1 MFSKV
6 LIANR
11 GEIAVRIIAACREL
25 GVQTVAVHSEAD
37 RECLHV
43 KLADEAVC
51 IGPSDSAS
59 SYLNTTSVMS
69 AAQITGA
76 DAIHPGY
83 GFLAE
88 NAHFAEIVDEVRS
101 DLYRTVPR
109 GDPPDGQ
116 QVAGARTTMAAAEV
130 PVLPGSDGRCNRRPR
145 RSNSP
150 GRSAFRSFSKRRP
163 AAAGAA
169 CAWPGMPKSSSTPTT
184 RPGTRPNGHSGDPTL
199 YLEKYLQRPRHI
211 EFQILAD
218 SHGRVIHL
226 GERECS
232 IQRRHQKII
241 EEAPSV
247 ALDPDLRAEM
257 GRAAVAAAR
266 AAKYEN
272 AGTVEFLLDEDGSFY
287 FMEMNTRIQ
296 VEHPVTELVTGVD
309 LVIEQLR
316 IAAGKPISVAKR
328 KQVRPKGH
336 AIEFRINA
344 EDPATFA
351 PSPGRIT
358 HFSLPSGPG
367 IRLDTHIYGGYA
379 VPPYYD
385 SLVAKL
391 LVYGKDREEAI
402 ARGTP
407 RPLHAQ
413 DRGHQDLCFPPR
425 AHPRIGR
432 LQSGSS
438 RHSLHGTIPRGLT
451 WNISVF
457 PARLHRGILCV
468 GGPGDKIESDGQYFP
483 RGVYGCRQDLGGA
496 TAGEAHGRAFSRS
509 RSRARVER
517 SVVRFPRSLRD
528 RARPPS
534 ALPKRICC
542 GNCRPNPDWW
552 WRPGAVRSRRMAIGG
567 SSKKAGASQSSSTCP
582 GIICNDA
589 SNATTPIDPCITM
602 PNRPVGSSKSVCP
615 TTAVRPCR
623 SPSPEMNRR
632 KTWSRPSPTP
642 YGGCRAVLDPE

>member
-43 KLADEAVC
+43 KLADQAMC

-88 NAHFAEIVDEVRS
+88 NAHFAEIVDACGLRFIGPSPEAMRLMGNKS
-101 DLYRTVPR
+101 
-109 GDPPDGQ
+109 Q
-116 QVAGARTTMAAAEV
+116 ARTTMAASEV
-130 PVLPGSDGRCNRRPR
+130 PVLPGSDGPVKSAAEALKLAREIGFPVILKA
-145 RSNSP
+145 SAGGG
-150 GRSAFRSFSKRRP
+150 GRGMRLAINAKDLQNAYDTARNEADRAF
-163 AAAGAA
+163 
-169 CAWPGMPKSSSTPTT
+169 
-184 RPGTRPNGHSGDPTL
+184 GDATL

-247 ALDPDLRAEM
+247 ALDPELRAEM

-316 IAAGKPISVAKR
+316 IAAGEPISVPKR
-328 KQVRPKGH
+328 KKVRPKGH

-344 EDPATFA
+344 EDPETFA
-351 PSPGRIT
+351 PSPGLIR

-367 IRLDTHIYGGYA
+367 VRLDTHIYGGYT
-379 VPPYYD
+379 VPPNYD

-391 LVYGKDREEAI
+391 LVYGKDRQEAI
-402 ARGTP
+402 ARGRRALSMLKIEGIKTSVA
-407 RPLHAQ
+407 LHESILDSDEFIA
-413 DRGHQDLCFPPR
+413 
-425 AHPRIGR
+425 GR
-432 LQSGSS
+432 LDTHFME
-438 RHSLHGTIPRGLT
+438 RFL
-451 WNISVF
+451 
-457 PARLHRGILCV
+457 
-468 GGPGDKIESDGQYFP
+468 SD
-483 RGVYGCRQDLGGA
+483 
-496 TAGEAHGRAFSRS
+496 
-509 RSRARVER
+509 
-517 SVVRFPRSLRD
+517 
-528 RARPPS
+528 
-534 ALPKRICC
+534 
-542 GNCRPNPDWW
+542 
-552 WRPGAVRSRRMAIGG
+552 
-567 SSKKAGASQSSSTCP
+567 
-582 GIICNDA
+582 
-589 SNATTPIDPCITM
+589 
-602 PNRPVGSSKSVCP
+602 
-615 TTAVRPCR
+615 
-623 SPSPEMNRR
+623 
-632 KTWSRPSPTP
+632 
-642 YGGCRAVLDPE
+642 

>member
-43 KLADEAVC
+43 KLADQAMC
-51 IGPSDSAS
+51 IGPADSSS

-69 AAQITGA
+69 AALLTGA

-88 NAHFAEIVDEVRS
+88 NAHFAEIVGECGLTFIGPSPEAIRLMGNKS
-101 DLYRTVPR
+101 
-109 GDPPDGQ
+109 Q
-116 QVAGARTTMAAAEV
+116 ARTTMAASEV
-130 PVLPGSDGRCNRRPR
+130 PILPGSDGPL
-145 RSNSP
+145 
-150 GRSAFRSFSKRRP
+150 RSASEALKLATEIGFPVILKASAGGGGRGMRLAWDAEDLKR
-163 AAAGAA
+163 AYDT
-169 CAWPGMPKSSSTPTT
+169 AWNEAE
-184 RPGTRPNGHSGDPTL
+184 RAFGDPTL

-247 ALDPDLRAEM
+247 ALTPELRTEM

-272 AGTVEFLLDEDGSFY
+272 AGTVEFLLDQDGSFY

-296 VEHPVTELVTGVD
+296 VEHPVTELVTGID

-316 IAAGKPISVAKR
+316 IAAGEPISVPKR
-328 KQVRPKGH
+328 KQVRPEGH

-358 HFSLPSGPG
+358 RFSLPSGPG
-367 IRLDTHIYGGYA
+367 VRLDTHIYGGYT

-391 LVYGKDREEAI
+391 LVYGKDRDEAI
-402 ARGTP
+402 ARGRRALSMLKIEGIKTSVE
-407 RPLHAQ
+407 LHE
-413 DRGHQDLCFPPR
+413 
-425 AHPRIGR
+425 RILLSDDFVAGR
-432 LQSGSS
+432 LDT
-438 RHSLHGTIPRGLT
+438 H
-451 WNISVF
+451 F
-457 PARLHRGILCV
+457 M
-468 GGPGDKIESDGQYFP
+468 
-483 RGVYGCRQDLGGA
+483 
-496 TAGEAHGRAFSRS
+496 
-509 RSRARVER
+509 ER
-517 SVVRFPRSLRD
+517 FLS
-528 RARPPS
+528 
-534 ALPKRICC
+534 
-542 GNCRPNPDWW
+542 
-552 WRPGAVRSRRMAIGG
+552 
-567 SSKKAGASQSSSTCP
+567 
-582 GIICNDA
+582 
-589 SNATTPIDPCITM
+589 
-602 PNRPVGSSKSVCP
+602 
-615 TTAVRPCR
+615 
-623 SPSPEMNRR
+623 E
-632 KTWSRPSPTP
+632 
-642 YGGCRAVLDPE
+642 

>member
-1 MFSKV
+1 MTAVSHMFSKV

-11 GEIAVRIIAACREL
+11 GEIAVRIIAACREI

-43 KLADEAVC
+43 KLADQAMC
-51 IGPSDSAS
+51 IGPADSSS

-69 AAQITGA
+69 AALLTGA

-88 NAHFAEIVDEVRS
+88 NAHFAEIVGACGLTFIGPSPEAIRLMGNKS
-101 DLYRTVPR
+101 
-109 GDPPDGQ
+109 Q
-116 QVAGARTTMAAAEV
+116 ARTTMAASEV
-130 PVLPGSDGRCNRRPR
+130 PILPGSDGPLK
-145 RSNSP
+145 SASEALKLAKEIGFP
-150 GRSAFRSFSKRRP
+150 VILKASAGGGGRGMRLAWDAEDLKRAYDTAWNEAERAF
-163 AAAGAA
+163 
-169 CAWPGMPKSSSTPTT
+169 
-184 RPGTRPNGHSGDPTL
+184 GDPTL

-247 ALDPDLRAEM
+247 ALNPELRAEM

-272 AGTVEFLLDEDGSFY
+272 AGTVEFLLDQDGSFY

-296 VEHPVTELVTGVD
+296 VEHPVTELVTGID

-316 IAAGKPISVAKR
+316 IAAGDAISIPKR

-344 EDPATFA
+344 EDPETFA

-358 HFSLPSGPG
+358 HLSLPSGPG
-367 IRLDTHIYGGYA
+367 VRLDTHIYGGYA

-402 ARGTP
+402 ARGRRALSMLKIEGIKTSVS
-407 RPLHAQ
+407 LHE
-413 DRGHQDLCFPPR
+413 
-425 AHPRIGR
+425 RILDSDDFKAGR
-432 LQSGSS
+432 LDT
-438 RHSLHGTIPRGLT
+438 H
-451 WNISVF
+451 F
-457 PARLHRGILCV
+457 M
-468 GGPGDKIESDGQYFP
+468 
-483 RGVYGCRQDLGGA
+483 
-496 TAGEAHGRAFSRS
+496 
-509 RSRARVER
+509 ER
-517 SVVRFPRSLRD
+517 FLS
-528 RARPPS
+528 
-534 ALPKRICC
+534 
-542 GNCRPNPDWW
+542 
-552 WRPGAVRSRRMAIGG
+552 
-567 SSKKAGASQSSSTCP
+567 
-582 GIICNDA
+582 
-589 SNATTPIDPCITM
+589 
-602 PNRPVGSSKSVCP
+602 
-615 TTAVRPCR
+615 
-623 SPSPEMNRR
+623 E
-632 KTWSRPSPTP
+632 
-642 YGGCRAVLDPE
+642 

>member
-25 GVQTVAVHSEAD
+25 GIQTVAVHSEAD

-43 KLADEAVC
+43 KLADESVC
-51 IGPSDSAS
+51 IGAADSGS
-59 SYLNTTSVMS
+59 SYLNVTSVMS
-69 AAQITGA
+69 AARITRS

-88 NAHFAEIVDEVRS
+88 NAHFAEIV
-101 DLYRTVPR
+101 
-109 GDPPDGQ
+109 GDCGLTFIGPSPEAIRMMGNKSQ
-116 QVAGARTTMAAAEV
+116 ARTTMAASEV
-130 PVLPGSDGRCNRRPR
+130 PILPGSDGPL
-145 RSNSP
+145 RSVAEALKLATEIGFPVILKASAGGG
-150 GRSAFRSFSKRRP
+150 GRGMRLAWDAEDLKRAYDTAWNEAERAF
-163 AAAGAA
+163 
-169 CAWPGMPKSSSTPTT
+169 
-184 RPGTRPNGHSGDPTL
+184 GDPTL

-241 EEAPSV
+241 EEAPSA
-247 ALDPDLRAEM
+247 ALSPELRAEM
-257 GRAAVAAAR
+257 GRVAVAAAR

-272 AGTVEFLLDEDGSFY
+272 AGTVEFLLDQDGSFY

-316 IAAGKPISVAKR
+316 IAAGEPISVPKR

-344 EDPATFA
+344 EDPVTFA

-358 HFSLPSGPG
+358 HLSLPSGPG
-367 IRLDTHIYGGYA
+367 IRLDTHIYGGYT

-402 ARGTP
+402 ARGRRALSMLKIEGIKTSVS
-407 RPLHAQ
+407 LHEHILNSEDFNA
-413 DRGHQDLCFPPR
+413 
-425 AHPRIGR
+425 GR
-432 LQSGSS
+432 LDTHFME
-438 RHSLHGTIPRGLT
+438 RFL
-451 WNISVF
+451 SV
-457 PARLHRGILCV
+457 
-468 GGPGDKIESDGQYFP
+468 
-483 RGVYGCRQDLGGA
+483 
-496 TAGEAHGRAFSRS
+496 
-509 RSRARVER
+509 
-517 SVVRFPRSLRD
+517 
-528 RARPPS
+528 
-534 ALPKRICC
+534 
-542 GNCRPNPDWW
+542 
-552 WRPGAVRSRRMAIGG
+552 
-567 SSKKAGASQSSSTCP
+567 
-582 GIICNDA
+582 
-589 SNATTPIDPCITM
+589 
-602 PNRPVGSSKSVCP
+602 
-615 TTAVRPCR
+615 
-623 SPSPEMNRR
+623 
-632 KTWSRPSPTP
+632 
-642 YGGCRAVLDPE
+642 

>member
-25 GVQTVAVHSEAD
+25 GVQTVAVFSEAD

-43 KLADEAVC
+43 QLADEAMC

-88 NAHFAEIVDEVRS
+88 NAHFAEIVDACGLTFIGPSPEAMRLMGNKS
-101 DLYRTVPR
+101 
-109 GDPPDGQ
+109 Q
-116 QVAGARTTMAAAEV
+116 ARTTMAASEV
-130 PVLPGSDGRCNRRPR
+130 PVLPGSDGPL
-145 RSNSP
+145 RSSAEALKLAKEIGFP
-150 GRSAFRSFSKRRP
+150 VILKASSGGGGRGMRLAWDADDLQNAYDTARNEAERAF
-163 AAAGAA
+163 
-169 CAWPGMPKSSSTPTT
+169 
-184 RPGTRPNGHSGDPTL
+184 GDATL

-247 ALDPDLRAEM
+247 ALDPELRAEM

-296 VEHPVTELVTGVD
+296 AEHPVTELVTGVD

-316 IAAGKPISVAKR
+316 IAAGEPISVPKR
-328 KQVRPKGH
+328 KQVRPNGH

-344 EDPATFA
+344 EDPVTFA

-367 IRLDTHIYGGYA
+367 VRLDTHIYGGYL

-391 LVYGKDREEAI
+391 LVHGKDRAEAI
-402 ARGTP
+402 ARGRRALSMLKIDGIKTSVT
-407 RPLHAQ
+407 LHE
-413 DRGHQDLCFPPR
+413 
-425 AHPRIGR
+425 RI
-432 LQSGSS
+432 LLSEE
-438 RHSLHGTIPRGLT
+438 
-451 WNISVF
+451 F
-457 PARLHRGILCV
+457 
-468 GGPGDKIESDGQYFP
+468 
-483 RGVYGCRQDLGGA
+483 
-496 TAGEAHGRAFSRS
+496 
-509 RSRARVER
+509 
-517 SVVRFPRSLRD
+517 
-528 RARPPS
+528 
-534 ALPKRICC
+534 
-542 GNCRPNPDWW
+542 
-552 WRPGAVRSRRMAIGG
+552 
-567 SSKKAGASQSSSTCP
+567 KAGH
-582 GIICNDA
+582 
-589 SNATTPIDPCITM
+589 
-602 PNRPVGSSKSVCP
+602 
-615 TTAVRPCR
+615 
-623 SPSPEMNRR
+623 
-632 KTWSRPSPTP
+632 
-642 YGGCRAVLDPE
+642 LDTHFMERLLSD